1 MNLTFEHHE
10 ESRFNE
16 AVFNALTS
24 ALLASPIPGVD
35 VDDIHRV
42 PGPPNSAFAVGV
54 AVSAAGR
61 TWVEEFSV
69 ADWPD
74 IGDPSAQAQAAALV
88 ETVRTRLAGA
98 NPPPDAARRRSWWRR
113 GG

>member
-16 AVFNALTS
+16 AVFDALAA
-24 ALLASPIPGVD
+24 ALRADPVAGIDL
-35 VDDIHRV
+35 DDIHRV
-42 PGPPNSAFAVGV
+42 PGPANSAFAVGL
-54 AVSAAGR
+54 AVSQDGR
-61 TWVEEFSV
+61 SWVEEFSV

-74 IGDPSAQAQAAALV
+74 LGDPSAQAQATALL
-88 ETVRTRLAGA
+88 ETVRARLARA
-98 NPPPDAARRRSWWRR
+98 APPPDASRRRSWWRR